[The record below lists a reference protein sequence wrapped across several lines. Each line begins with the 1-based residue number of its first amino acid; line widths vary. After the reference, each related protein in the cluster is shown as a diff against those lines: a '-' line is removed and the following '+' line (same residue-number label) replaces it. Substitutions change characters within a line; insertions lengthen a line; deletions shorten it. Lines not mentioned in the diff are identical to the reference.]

1 MSLAGKKIFVTGG
14 SRGIGLAIAIR
25 AAKDGAM
32 IAIAAKTNEPNPKLP
47 GTIHT
52 AASEITAAGGKAL
65 AIQCDL
71 RDENQISAAVDQ
83 AAKEFGGIDILIN
96 NAGLMSDVSIT
107 KMSDELWDEA
117 INLNLSV
124 AFKLIRACAPSM
136 VSKKWGR
143 VINISSQVALTGSAN
158 HAHYATAKAGLLGL
172 TYSAAKEYGA
182 SGVTVNAVL
191 PGRIETKMIA
201 DRSVGRLDEWLSQTP
216 LNRLGRPDEVAAM
229 INFLASDASSYI
241 TGAAINVNGGLVM
254 G

>member
-1 MSLAGKKIFVTGG
+1 MKVALVTGG
-14 SRGIGLAIAIR
+14 ATGIG
-25 AAKDGAM
+25 AA
-32 IAIAAKTNEPNPKLP
+32 TV
-47 GTIHT
+47 
-52 AASEITAAGGKAL
+52 KAL
-65 AIQCDL
+65 AEEKITVALQYSRSEKEAKQIADQLNDKGFKVEIFQADL
-71 RDENQISAAVDQ
+71 SQTGNAENLVTQVKQKLGD
-83 AAKEFGGIDILIN
+83 IDILIN
-96 NAGLMSDVSIT
+96 NAGVMSDASIIQ
-107 KMSDELWDEA
+107 MSDALWDEA
-117 INLNLSV
+117 ININLTA

-201 DRSVGRLDEWLSQTP
+201 DRSIGRLDEWLSQTP
-216 LNRLGRPDEVAAM
+216 LNRLGRPEEVASM
-229 INFLASDASSYI
+229 INFLASEQASYV

>member
-1 MSLAGKKIFVTGG
+1 MKVALVTGG
-14 SRGIGLAIAIR
+14 ATGIG
-25 AAKDGAM
+25 AA
-32 IAIAAKTNEPNPKLP
+32 TV
-47 GTIHT
+47 
-52 AASEITAAGGKAL
+52 KAL
-65 AIQCDL
+65 AEEKITVALQYSRSEKEAKQIADQLNDKGFKVEIFQADL
-71 RDENQISAAVDQ
+71 SQTGNAENLVAQIKQKLGD
-83 AAKEFGGIDILIN
+83 IDILIN
-96 NAGLMSDVSIT
+96 NAGVMSDASIIQ
-107 KMSDELWDEA
+107 MSDALWDEA
-117 INLNLSV
+117 ININLTA

-201 DRSVGRLDEWLSQTP
+201 DRSIGRLDEWLSQTP
-216 LNRLGRPDEVAAM
+216 LNRLGRPDEVASM
-229 INFLASDASSYI
+229 INFLASEQASYV

>member
-1 MSLAGKKIFVTGG
+1 MKVALVTGG
-14 SRGIGLAIAIR
+14 ATGIG
-25 AAKDGAM
+25 AA
-32 IAIAAKTNEPNPKLP
+32 TV
-47 GTIHT
+47 
-52 AASEITAAGGKAL
+52 KAL
-65 AIQCDL
+65 AEEKITVALQYSRSEKEAKQIADQLNDKGFKVEIFQADL
-71 RDENQISAAVDQ
+71 SQAGNAENLVAQIKQKLGD
-83 AAKEFGGIDILIN
+83 IDILIN
-96 NAGLMSDVSIT
+96 NAGVMSDASIIQ
-107 KMSDELWDEA
+107 MSDALWDEA
-117 INLNLSV
+117 ININLTA

-201 DRSVGRLDEWLSQTP
+201 DRSIGRLDEWLSQTP
-216 LNRLGRPDEVAAM
+216 LNRLGRPEEVASM
-229 INFLASDASSYI
+229 INFLASEKASYV

>member
-1 MSLAGKKIFVTGG
+1 VKVALVTGG
-14 SRGIGLAIAIR
+14 ATGIG
-25 AAKDGAM
+25 AA
-32 IAIAAKTNEPNPKLP
+32 TV
-47 GTIHT
+47 
-52 AASEITAAGGKAL
+52 KAL
-65 AIQCDL
+65 AEEKITVALQYSSSEKEAKQIADQLNDQGFKVEIFQADL
-71 RDENQISAAVDQ
+71 SQTGNAEKLVAQVKQKLGD
-83 AAKEFGGIDILIN
+83 IDILIN
-96 NAGLMSDVSIT
+96 NAGVMSDASIIQ
-107 KMSDELWDEA
+107 MSDALWDEA
-117 INLNLSV
+117 INVNLTA

-216 LNRLGRPDEVAAM
+216 LNRLGRADEVASM
-229 INFLASDASSYI
+229 INFLASEKASYV

>member
-1 MSLAGKKIFVTGG
+1 MKVALVTGG
-14 SRGIGLAIAIR
+14 ATGIGAATVQSLAAEKISVALQYSSSQEE
-25 AAKDGAM
+25 AKKLSDQLN
-32 IAIAAKTNEPNPKLP
+32 AKGFKVEIFQADLSQKGSAENLVAQVKQKL
-47 GTIHT
+47 G
-52 AASEITAAGGKAL
+52 
-65 AIQCDL
+65 D
-71 RDENQISAAVDQ
+71 
-83 AAKEFGGIDILIN
+83 IDILVN
-96 NAGLMSDVSIT
+96 NAGVMSDSSIV
-107 KMSDELWDEA
+107 KMSDDLWDEA
-117 INLNLSV
+117 INVNLTA

-216 LNRLGRPDEVAAM
+216 LNRLGRADEVASM

-241 TGAAINVNGGLVM
+241 TGASINVNGGLVM

>member
-1 MSLAGKKIFVTGG
+1 MKVALVTGG
-14 SRGIGLAIAIR
+14 ATGIG
-25 AAKDGAM
+25 AA
-32 IAIAAKTNEPNPKLP
+32 TV
-47 GTIHT
+47 
-52 AASEITAAGGKAL
+52 KAL
-65 AIQCDL
+65 AEEKISVALQYSSSQVEAKKLSDQLNAQGFKVEIFQADL
-71 RDENQISAAVDQ
+71 SQKGSAENLVTQVKQKLGDV
-83 AAKEFGGIDILIN
+83 DILVN
-96 NAGLMSDVSIT
+96 NAGVMSDSSIV
-107 KMSDELWDEA
+107 KMSDDLWDEA
-117 INLNLSV
+117 INVNLTA

-216 LNRLGRPDEVAAM
+216 LNRLGRADEVASM

-241 TGAAINVNGGLVM
+241 TGASINVNGGLVM

>member
-1 MSLAGKKIFVTGG
+1 VKVALVTGG
-14 SRGIGLAIAIR
+14 ATGIG
-25 AAKDGAM
+25 AA
-32 IAIAAKTNEPNPKLP
+32 TV
-47 GTIHT
+47 
-52 AASEITAAGGKAL
+52 KAL
-65 AIQCDL
+65 AEEKITVALQYSSSEKEAKQIADQLNDKGFKVEIFQADL
-71 RDENQISAAVDQ
+71 SQAGNAENLVAQVKQKLGD
-83 AAKEFGGIDILIN
+83 IDILIN
-96 NAGLMSDVSIT
+96 NAGVMSDASIIQ
-107 KMSDELWDEA
+107 MSDALWDEA
-117 INLNLSV
+117 ININLTA

-201 DRSVGRLDEWLSQTP
+201 DRSIGRLDEWLSQTP
-216 LNRLGRPDEVAAM
+216 LNRLGRADEVASM

>member
-1 MSLAGKKIFVTGG
+1 MALVTGG
-14 SRGIGLAIAIR
+14 ATGIG
-25 AAKDGAM
+25 AATVA
-32 IAIAAKTNEPNPKLP
+32 
-47 GTIHT
+47 
-52 AASEITAAGGKAL
+52 AL
-65 AIQCDL
+65 AAEKITVALQYSSSQKEAKQIAEQLNGKGFKVEIFQADL
-71 RDENQISAAVDQ
+71 SQKGAAENLVEQVKKNLGD
-83 AAKEFGGIDILIN
+83 IDILVN
-96 NAGLMSDVSIT
+96 NAGVMSDASIIQ
-107 KMSDELWDEA
+107 MSDQLWDEA
-117 INLNLSV
+117 INVNLTA

-158 HAHYATAKAGLLGL
+158 HSHYATAKAGLLGL

-216 LNRLGRPDEVAAM
+216 LNRLGRPDEVASM

>member
-1 MSLAGKKIFVTGG
+1 MKIALVTGG
-14 SRGIGLAIAIR
+14 ATGIG
-25 AAKDGAM
+25 AATVA
-32 IAIAAKTNEPNPKLP
+32 
-47 GTIHT
+47 
-52 AASEITAAGGKAL
+52 AL
-65 AIQCDL
+65 AEEKITVALQYSSSANEAKQIAEELNSKGLKVEIFQADL
-71 RDENQISAAVDQ
+71 SQKDSAEKLVASVK
-83 AAKEFGGIDILIN
+83 AKLGDIDILIN
-96 NAGLMSDVSIT
+96 NAGVMSDASIIQ
-107 KMSDELWDEA
+107 MSDALWDEA
-117 INLNLSV
+117 ININLTAS
-124 AFKLIRACAPSM
+124 FKLIRACAPSM

-201 DRSVGRLDEWLSQTP
+201 DRSIGRLDEWLSQTP
-216 LNRLGRPDEVAAM
+216 LNRLGRPEEVASM
-229 INFLASDASSYI
+229 INFLASEQASYV

>member
-1 MSLAGKKIFVTGG
+1 MKVALVTGG
-14 SRGIGLAIAIR
+14 ATGIG
-25 AAKDGAM
+25 AA
-32 IAIAAKTNEPNPKLP
+32 TV
-47 GTIHT
+47 
-52 AASEITAAGGKAL
+52 KAL
-65 AIQCDL
+65 AEEKISVALQYSSSQVEAKKLSDQLNAQGFKVEIFQADL
-71 RDENQISAAVDQ
+71 SQKGSAENLVAQVKQKLGD
-83 AAKEFGGIDILIN
+83 IDILIN
-96 NAGLMSDVSIT
+96 NAGVMSDASIIQ
-107 KMSDELWDEA
+107 MSDALWDEA
-117 INLNLSV
+117 INVNLTA

-216 LNRLGRPDEVAAM
+216 LNRLGRADEVASM

>member
-1 MSLAGKKIFVTGG
+1 VKVALVTGG
-14 SRGIGLAIAIR
+14 ATGIG
-25 AAKDGAM
+25 AA
-32 IAIAAKTNEPNPKLP
+32 TVR
-47 GTIHT
+47 
-52 AASEITAAGGKAL
+52 AL
-65 AIQCDL
+65 AEEKISVALQYSSSQVEAKKLSDQLNAQGFKVEIFQADL
-71 RDENQISAAVDQ
+71 SQKGSAEYLVSQVKQKLGD
-83 AAKEFGGIDILIN
+83 IDILIN
-96 NAGLMSDVSIT
+96 NAGVMSDASIIQ
-107 KMSDELWDEA
+107 MSDALWDEA
-117 INLNLSV
+117 INVNLTA

-216 LNRLGRPDEVAAM
+216 LNRLGRADEVASM

-241 TGAAINVNGGLVM
+241 TGASINVNGGLVM

>member
-1 MSLAGKKIFVTGG
+1 MKVALVTGG
-14 SRGIGLAIAIR
+14 ATGIG
-25 AAKDGAM
+25 AA
-32 IAIAAKTNEPNPKLP
+32 TV
-47 GTIHT
+47 
-52 AASEITAAGGKAL
+52 KAL
-65 AIQCDL
+65 AEEKITVALQYSSSEKEAKQIADQLNDKGFKVEIFQADL
-71 RDENQISAAVDQ
+71 SQTGNAENLVAQVKQKLGD
-83 AAKEFGGIDILIN
+83 IDILIN
-96 NAGLMSDVSIT
+96 NAGVMSDASIIQ
-107 KMSDELWDEA
+107 MSDALWDEA
-117 INLNLSV
+117 ININLTA

-201 DRSVGRLDEWLSQTP
+201 DRSIGRLDEWLSQTP
-216 LNRLGRPDEVAAM
+216 LNRLGRPEEVASM
-229 INFLASDASSYI
+229 ITFLSSEKASYV

>member
-1 MSLAGKKIFVTGG
+1 MKVALVTGG
-14 SRGIGLAIAIR
+14 ATGIG
-25 AAKDGAM
+25 AA
-32 IAIAAKTNEPNPKLP
+32 TV
-47 GTIHT
+47 
-52 AASEITAAGGKAL
+52 KAL
-65 AIQCDL
+65 AEEKITVALQYSRSEKEAKQIADQLNDKGFKVEIFQADL
-71 RDENQISAAVDQ
+71 SQTGSAENLVAQVKQKLGD
-83 AAKEFGGIDILIN
+83 IDILIN
-96 NAGLMSDVSIT
+96 NAGVMSDASIIQ
-107 KMSDELWDEA
+107 MSDALWDEA
-117 INLNLSV
+117 ININLTA

-201 DRSVGRLDEWLSQTP
+201 DRSIGRLDEWLSQTP
-216 LNRLGRPDEVAAM
+216 LNRLGRPEEVASM
-229 INFLASDASSYI
+229 INFLASEKASYV